1 MDASVRA
8 LVLHGP
14 KDLRIVTRSLPHPA
28 ATELQIAIRSTGL
41 CGSDLHYYNHGRN
54 GDIIVKEPLALGHE
68 SAGEVV
74 AVGKE
79 TVGFEIGDKVA
90 LEVGLPCE
98 ECEPCINGRY
108 NLCKS
113 MRFRSSAKIFP
124 HFQGTL
130 QERINHPAKWCYKLP
145 GSMSYDE
152 GALLEP
158 LGVATHA
165 ARRAQIPMKATVLVF
180 GAGAVGLLCAYM
192 AKEAGASSV
201 IIADVDEG
209 RVDFATKN
217 GFADHGYVVSSKRG
231 QSIEEK
237 LAIAKETAS
246 SISQTAATTGK
257 PIAEVDVVFECTG
270 VESCVQ
276 AAIYITKPGGR
287 VMLVGMGTP
296 IQTLPLSAAA
306 LREVDLCGVF
316 RYVNTYGP
324 GIELLSKRGSE
335 TPDPGTLIT
344 HRFHGLQNAQ
354 NAFEMAA
361 RTVDEEGKL
370 VLKVVIEMDSKT

>member
-1 MDASVRA
+1 MDTSVQA

-14 KDLRIVTRSLPHPA
+14 KDLRIETRSLAAPA
-28 ATELQIAIRSTGL
+28 STELQIAIRSTGL

-74 AVGKE
+74 AVGDKVE
-79 TVGFEIGDKVA
+79 GFAVGDKVA

-98 ECEPCINGRY
+98 ECESCTNGRY

-145 GSMSYDE
+145 KSMSYDE

-165 ARRAQIPMKATVLVF
+165 ARRAQIPNKATVLVF

-192 AKEAGASSV
+192 AKQADASIV
-201 IIADVDEG
+201 IMADIDQG
-209 RVDFATKN
+209 RVAFATKN
-217 GFADHGYVVSSKRG
+217 GFADHGYAVPLKRG

-246 SISQTAATTGK
+246 DIAHTEIAPGK
-257 PIAEVDVVFECTG
+257 PVAEVDVVFECTG

-276 AAIYITKPGGR
+276 AAIYATKPGGR

-316 RYVNTYGP
+316 RYANTYSS
-324 GIELLSKRGSE
+324 GIELLSKNGSE
-335 TPDPGTLIT
+335 TPNPRTLVT

-354 NAFEMAA
+354 DAFEMAA
-361 RTVDEEGKL
+361 RTADEEGKL
-370 VLKVVIEMDSKT
+370 VLKVVIEMDGKT